1 MVGAM
6 RERPWRGA
14 ALGKQPEVPTKEVTD
29 LEIQEHTH
37 EHSHEHS
44 HDHTDSHSHGHS
56 HDHADSHSHGHSHDH
71 ADSHSHGHSHD
82 HADGK
87 KHHHVHSAEEK
98 RAVVNRLSRA
108 IGHLESVRRMVE
120 RDEDCSDVLIQLA
133 AVRNAINNTGKVIMK
148 NHISHCIVDAIEED
162 DMEAV
167 EALNRAIDRFIK

>member
-1 MVGAM
+1 M
-6 RERPWRGA
+6 
-14 ALGKQPEVPTKEVTD
+14 
-29 LEIQEHTH
+29 EIQEHTH

-44 HDHTDSHSHGHS
+44 HDHTDRHSHGHS

>member
-1 MVGAM
+1 MTIRTAI
-6 RERPWRGA
+6 
-14 ALGKQPEVPTKEVTD
+14 PT
-29 LEIQEHTH
+29 
-37 EHSHEHS
+37 
-44 HDHTDSHSHGHS
+44 
-56 HDHADSHSHGHSHDH
+56 
-71 ADSHSHGHSHD
+71 
-82 HADGK
+82 
-87 KHHHVHSAEEK
+87 AEEK